1 MKAPTADRQ
10 TRLERGARLRAM
22 RDAAGLSQSQLATSM
37 SSHYNVSQFETG
49 VRDPGNMTLGKAAR
63 YAHALHM
70 DLDDFARTLLDEQP
84 WPTLRPQ
91 GHETL
96 RTRLA
101 RLRCTG
107 VRFAEQTGLTPVQV
121 SRYVNGGVNPAR
133 LSLERAML
141 IAKTAQANL
150 SDLRQW

>member
-1 MKAPTADRQ
+1 MKASTTDRQ

-22 RDAAGLSQSQLATSM
+22 RDTAGLSQSQLAASMTSR
-37 SSHYNVSQFETG
+37 YNVSQFETG
-49 VRDPGNMTLGKAAR
+49 VRDPGNMTLDKAAR
-63 YAHALHM
+63 YAHAMHM

-91 GHETL
+91 GRETL

-101 RLRCTG
+101 RLGCTG
-107 VRFAEQTGLTPVQV
+107 VWLAKQTGLTTTQV

-141 IAKTAQANL
+141 IARTVQANL
-150 SDLRQW
+150 ADVRRW